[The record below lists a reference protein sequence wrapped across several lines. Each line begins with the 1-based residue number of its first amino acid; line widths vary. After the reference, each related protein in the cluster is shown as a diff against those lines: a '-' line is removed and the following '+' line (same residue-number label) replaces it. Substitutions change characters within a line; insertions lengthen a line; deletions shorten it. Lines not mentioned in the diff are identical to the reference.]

1 MNRNY
6 YSRRIR
12 VHGEEY
18 IQKQNSTIK
27 PFSVYDTRN
36 IVMSTVTP
44 VMPVGTL
51 IAPLSDPTREF
62 IVQSMA
68 VKKYNEEYQLLPIN
82 CRGTLSR
89 FDSSGAKD
97 TFGRATVETA
107 TMIYSDVPLYLYSSS
122 DPSDQ
127 NTPDRSATK
136 TDYRFSVPTGYSIKP
151 KDRLL
156 IGDSTLTVTAII
168 LTPGLMTTFEALDA

>member
-1 MNRNY
+1 
-6 YSRRIR
+6 
-12 VHGEEY
+12 
-18 IQKQNSTIK
+18 
-27 PFSVYDTRN
+27 
-36 IVMSTVTP
+36 
-44 VMPVGTL
+44 MPVGTL

-107 TMIYSDVPLYLYSSS
+107 TMIYADVPLYLHNSAN
-122 DPSDQ
+122 PTDQ

-156 IGDSTLTVTAII
+156 IGDSTLIVTSI
-168 LTPGLMTTFEALDA
+168 LIQPDNLPAFEAQDA